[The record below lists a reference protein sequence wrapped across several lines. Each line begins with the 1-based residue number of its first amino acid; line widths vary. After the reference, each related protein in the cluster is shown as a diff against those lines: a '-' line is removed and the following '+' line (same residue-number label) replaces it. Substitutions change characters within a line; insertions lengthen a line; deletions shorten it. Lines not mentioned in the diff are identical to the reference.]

1 METHAPKQPIF
12 TRYQV
17 LMIVLLSLMQFTV
30 VLDFMVLNPL
40 GEILLHDFTTQQ
52 FGFVVAA
59 YPFSACISAIVAAG
73 FADKFDRKKM
83 LMLFYTGFILGTY
96 FCALANDYPT
106 LLAARI
112 VTGLFGGVISSIG
125 MAIIV
130 DLFRPETR
138 GRVMGY
144 TQMAL
149 ALSQILGVPIGWE
162 LAIRF
167 NWHFPFWMIA
177 AFGTL
182 LGAAIGYYMQPIT
195 GHLGKNTEKNAF
207 RHLSSTVKNPRY
219 RLAFL
224 TTVLIATGGYMLMPF
239 GNAFSQ
245 HNMGIAKHDV
255 TLLFMASG
263 LANLIASPLIGRL
276 SDKAGRA
283 NVFYAASTVTL
294 IMVIIYTNR
303 GLTPFYLAMLINVV
317 MMVAVFARIIPM
329 QATMTSL
336 PTLQDRGSFMSVNA
350 AVQQLSGGIAAVAAS
365 RIVHSTET
373 GYLEHYPVLGYVIAV
388 ALTVTMIMMYFLNRQ
403 VMAEAAAVKQ
413 QPEPGKMAA
422 AS

>member
-1 METHAPKQPIF
+1 METHAPKQPVF

-30 VLDFMVLNPL
+30 VLDFMVMNPL
-40 GEILLHDFTTQQ
+40 GEILLHDFTARQ
-52 FGFVVAA
+52 FGMVVAA
-59 YPFSACISAIVAAG
+59 YPFSACISAIATAG
-73 FADKFDRKKM
+73 FADKFDRKKI
-83 LMLFYTGFILGTY
+83 LMVFYTGFIIGTY

-106 LLAARI
+106 LLIARI

-125 MAIIV
+125 LAIIV

-144 TQMAL
+144 TQMAF
-149 ALSQILGVPIGWE
+149 AMSQILGIPIGWE

-177 AFGTL
+177 VFGTILGLL
-182 LGAAIGYYMQPIT
+182 LGYFMQPIT

-207 RHLSSTVKNPRY
+207 KHLAHTVKNQRY
-219 RLAFL
+219 RLAFF

-245 HNMGIAKHDV
+245 HNMGISKHDI

-263 LANLIASPLIGRL
+263 LANLLVSPIIGRL
-276 SDKAGRA
+276 SDKVGRA
-283 NVFYAASTVTL
+283 NIFYAASSLTL
-294 IMVIIYTNR
+294 VMVLIYTNR
-303 GLTPFYLAMLINVV
+303 GITPFYLALIINVL
-317 MMVAVFARIIPM
+317 MMVSVFARIIPM

-336 PTLQDRGSFMSVNA
+336 PTLQDRGSFMSINA

-388 ALTVTMIMMYFLNRQ
+388 ALVITMVMMYFLNRQ
-403 VMAEAAAVKQ
+403 VVAEAAAR